1 MNRRPG
7 AARLWCQG
15 FLREARATS
24 TGVVRGTAR
33 GTSQAMAT
41 DEGSMT
47 QPPMDLVYEAED
59 LGWMQMLIGL
69 LRVGRVHFNLA
80 ENRRD
85 AEAPFAFL
93 ANLHHAP
100 VGASQSPAPA
110 GSTAKAIRSKSI
122 SAALLASSRPS
133 SGNSL
138 LIRTFG
144 ERQKPGG
151 QAAAFCSGL
160 AV

>member
-1 MNRRPG
+1 
-7 AARLWCQG
+7 
-15 FLREARATS
+15 
-24 TGVVRGTAR
+24 
-33 GTSQAMAT
+33 MAT

-93 ANLHHAP
+93 ATYTTRLSA
-100 VGASQSPAPA
+100 Q
-110 GSTAKAIRSKSI
+110 AKAQH
-122 SAALLASSRPS
+122 LPVP
-133 SGNSL
+133 
-138 LIRTFG
+138 
-144 ERQKPGG
+144 RQKRFD
-151 QAAAFCSGL
+151 QSRYRRHYWRHRAHHREIAS
-160 AV
+160 